1 VAATLGVGS
10 VTSFSYAYLAAS
22 TLVGAT
28 AFSLGLISS
37 APLTRRGIDPEEAGR
52 HVVHAGWVSLSLV
65 GAAAGV
71 FALDPA
77 AGTVRSLGMLPQP
90 VHDAAGALIG
100 GRVYVFGGGAAS
112 SSDAVQTFDPANRR
126 GSLAARLPRP
136 LSDLATAQLDA
147 TTYLVG
153 GFDGHAPRPEI
164 LATRDGRRFSLAG
177 RLPVGLRYPAVTT
190 AEGKLLIAGGQTATG
205 LSAAVYAFDPRSGTV
220 RLLAHLRAPIAHA
233 AAIVRGRSLYI
244 LGGAD
249 ATGAATGAITAVDL
263 STHRLTRFARTI
275 GPRADAAAV
284 QLAATTF
291 LIGGR
296 NTHALATVLEIGGGA
311 RPR

>member
-1 VAATLGVGS
+1 VGS
-10 VTSFSYAYLAAS
+10 Q
-22 TLVGAT
+22 
-28 AFSLGLISS
+28 
-37 APLTRRGIDPEEAGR
+37 R
-52 HVVHAGWVSLSLV
+52 
-65 GAAAGV
+65 
-71 FALDPA
+71 
-77 AGTVRSLGMLPQP
+77 
-90 VHDAAGALIG
+90 
-100 GRVYVFGGGAAS
+100 
-112 SSDAVQTFDPANRR
+112 
-126 GSLAARLPRP
+126 PR
-136 LSDLATAQLDA
+136 
-147 TTYLVG
+147 
-153 GFDGHAPRPEI
+153 APRPEI

-205 LSAAVYAFDPRSGTV
+205 LSAAVYAFDPPSETV
-220 RLLAHLRAPIAHA
+220 RLLARLPAPIAHA
-233 AAIVRGRSLYI
+233 AAIVRGRTLYL

-249 ATGAATGAITAVDL
+249 ATGAAMGTITAVDL
-263 STHRLTRFARTI
+263 ATHRLTPLVRTI